1 MFFFMER
8 KEPAA
13 MGSWTRPTCKCCV
26 SSAVQ
31 PLVALELIENINM
44 ETKRWL
50 MSRIQAEKIVGG
62 AALMVHPG
70 EDDDGN
76 MLLVSAS
83 QHVLLR
89 AAEVLGLYKLYKD
102 GSMISFSYKDR
113 RNFKNSGDRN
123 EFLTLAERQFI
134 IWRTLENIKAI
145 DEKYIPGYPTKFL
158 HPGEAIFNRLQKS
171 KILHA
176 FYPLHNEKML
186 SELETRWFSHRNLT
200 LQPID
205 SIYKYFGGSVAMY
218 FSFLEFFTCSLVPMA
233 IFGTVVV
240 SLSMDTIDKCILF
253 SVFNIIWS
261 TVVMELWKRHSFVLS
276 YTWGTLQ
283 MNSQFEEP
291 RVDYKGPIGKNPIT
305 HRYQPYYPAWKRKV
319 KIWLV
324 SVPVLCLFLAFSLYG
339 MFVFFRAEAWVK
351 AFHGEHDGCWAYV
364 LYLPSLL
371 HALYITAMNV
381 LYKKVAEVLTEWENH
396 RLESSFQDHLTLKV
410 LVFRFVNC
418 FAALFYISFYLQD
431 LELLRK
437 NLVSLLVLTQ
447 IINQFIETLVPYLY
461 KTFNGKGAGLKKST
475 MENAPE
481 VDKIMSQGQKT
492 SFPGMFDEYMELF
505 VQFGYVSLFSCIYP
519 LTAIMIVV
527 NNITEIR
534 LDAWKLC
541 HLFRKPFVSPAANIG
556 VWQTAFEMIG
566 FLSVITNCLLI
577 SISPQVEVYCAENNL
592 TSKDVLIW
600 TVGVEHVLLAIKI
613 ILAFVIPDIPQ
624 WVRLR
629 IDRVEYQSLQ
639 ALKHKLVE
647 ADKVHSRET
656 EDKETWPGGIMWSD
670 SIESSLHMSNRQLNL
685 L

>member
-1 MFFFMER
+1 
-8 KEPAA
+8 
-13 MGSWTRPTCKCCV
+13 MGSWTRPTCKCCAT
-26 SSAVQ
+26 SAVQ

-44 ETKRWL
+44 ETKQWL

-62 AALMVHPG
+62 AELMVHPG

-102 GSMISFSYKDR
+102 GSMISFSYRDK
-113 RNFKNSGDRN
+113 RNFKNSDN
-123 EFLTLAERQFI
+123 IDEFLTLAERQFI
-134 IWRTLENIKAI
+134 ILRTLENLKAI
-145 DEKYIPGYPTKFL
+145 DEKCVPGYPTKSFY
-158 HPGEAIFNRLQKS
+158 PGEAIFNRLQKS
-171 KILHA
+171 KILHT
-176 FYPLHNEKML
+176 FYPLHDEEML
-186 SELETRWFSHRNLT
+186 SKLGTCWYSHRNLT

-205 SIYKYFGGSVAMY
+205 SIYRYFGGSVAMY

-233 IFGTVVV
+233 TVGTIIV

-253 SVFNIIWS
+253 SVFNVIWS

-283 MNSQFEEP
+283 MNGQFEEP
-291 RVDYKGPIGKNPIT
+291 RVDYKGPMGTNPIT
-305 HRYQPYYPAWKRKV
+305 KRYQPYYPAWKRKV

-351 AFHGEHDGCWAYV
+351 AFHSENDGCWACV
-364 LYLPSLL
+364 LYLPSVL
-371 HALYITAMNV
+371 HALYVTAMNV
-381 LYKKVAEVLTEWENH
+381 LYKMVAEVLTEWENH
-396 RLESSFQDHLTLKV
+396 RLESSFQNHLTIKV

-418 FAALFYISFYLQD
+418 FAALFYISLYLQD

-437 NLVSLLVLTQ
+437 KLVSLLVLTQ
-447 IINQFIETLVPYLY
+447 IINQFTEILLPYFH
-461 KTFNGKGAGLKKST
+461 KTFNGKGEGLKKST

-481 VDKIMSQGQKT
+481 VDKIKSQGQMT

-505 VQFGYVSLFSCIYP
+505 VQFGYISLFSCIYP
-519 LTAIMIVV
+519 LTAILIVL
-527 NNITEIR
+527 NNIIEIR
-534 LDAWKLC
+534 MDALKLC
-541 HLFRKPFVSPAANIG
+541 HLFRKPLVSPAANIG
-556 VWQTAFEMIG
+556 VWQTAFEMLG

-577 SISPQVEVYCAENNL
+577 SISPQVEEYCAENNL
-592 TSKDVLIW
+592 TSKNVLLW
-600 TVGVEHVLLAIKI
+600 TVGVEHALLAIKI

-639 ALKHKLVE
+639 ALKHKLFD
-647 ADKVHSRET
+647 AAKGHSRET
-656 EDKETWPGGIMWSD
+656 EEKETWRKGITMSD
-670 SIESSLHMSNRQLNL
+670 STESSLNTSNRQLNL

>member
-1 MFFFMER
+1 MFFLMDP
-8 KEPAA
+8 KEPAT
-13 MGSWTRPTCKCCV
+13 MGSWTRATCKCCT

-44 ETKRWL
+44 ETKQWL
-50 MSRIQAEKIVGG
+50 MSRIQAEKTVGG
-62 AALMVHPG
+62 AELMVHPG

-89 AAEVLGLYKLYKD
+89 TAEVLGLYKLYKD
-102 GSMISFSYKDR
+102 GSMVSFSYRDR
-113 RNFKNSGDRN
+113 RNFQNSVNVN

-134 IWRTLENIKAI
+134 ILRALENIKAV
-145 DEKYIPGYPTKFL
+145 DEKYIPGYPTKAL
-158 HPGEAIFNRLQKS
+158 YPGEVIFNRLQKI
-171 KILHA
+171 KILHT
-176 FYPLHNEKML
+176 FYPLHDEEMLNEL
-186 SELETRWFSHRNLT
+186 GTRWYSHRNLT

-205 SIYKYFGGSVAMY
+205 SIYRYFGGSVAMY
-218 FSFLEFFTCSLVPMA
+218 FSFLEFFTCSLMPMA
-233 IFGTVVV
+233 IFGTIVV

-276 YTWGTLQ
+276 YTWGTMQ

-291 RVDYKGPIGKNPIT
+291 RVDYKGPMGKNPIT
-305 HRYQPYYPAWKRKV
+305 HRYQPYYPAWKRKM

-324 SVPVLCLFLAFSLYG
+324 SVPILCLFLAFSLYG
-339 MFVFFRAEAWVK
+339 MFIFFRAEAWVK
-351 AFHGEHDGCWAYV
+351 AFHSENSCWACA
-364 LYLPSLL
+364 LYLPSIL
-371 HALYITAMNV
+371 HTLYVTGMNV
-381 LYKKVAEVLTEWENH
+381 LYKTVAKVLTEWENH
-396 RLESSFQDHLTLKV
+396 RLESSFQNHLTIKV

-437 NLVSLLVLTQ
+437 KLASLLVLTQ
-447 IINQFIETLVPYLY
+447 IISQFIETLVPYLY
-461 KTFNGKGAGLKKST
+461 KTVNGNRTHLKKAT

-481 VDKIMSQGQKT
+481 IDKIKSQGQMT

-505 VQFGYVSLFSCIYP
+505 VQFSYVSLFSCIYP
-519 LTAIMIVV
+519 LTAILIVV

-534 LDAWKLC
+534 MDALKLC
-541 HLFRKPFVSPAANIG
+541 HLFRKPFISAAANIG

-577 SISPQVEVYCAENNL
+577 SISPQVEEYCAENNI
-592 TSKDVLIW
+592 TSKDALIW
-600 TVGVEHVLLAIKI
+600 TVGVEHALLAIKI

-624 WVRLR
+624 WVKLR

-639 ALKHKLVE
+639 ALKHKLAE
-647 ADKVHSRET
+647 ADKGHSRET
-656 EDKETWPGGIMWSD
+656 EEKEIWSGEITQSD
-670 SIESSLHMSNRQLNL
+670 STESSLQTSNRQLKL